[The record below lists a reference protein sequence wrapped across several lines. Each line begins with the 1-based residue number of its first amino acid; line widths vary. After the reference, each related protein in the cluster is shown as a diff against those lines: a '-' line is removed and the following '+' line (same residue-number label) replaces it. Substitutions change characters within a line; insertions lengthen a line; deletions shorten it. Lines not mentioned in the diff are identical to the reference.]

1 MTFRFALVLLATFAG
16 TSAVDAEELTALPA
30 GESLPSAGW
39 LAPAG
44 RPFLF
49 RSDPLGRANYLKMRS
64 LARRGLDPRTGI
76 PYDFSG
82 FPQFEALFEVQ
93 LSPSQYSSPYY
104 GKICNEQLYKE
115 ILKNPTLRR
124 QFTERDIELLKQ
136 VKNPQGYQW
145 HHDKRTG
152 QMKLVKTSDHSTDH
166 VGGDK
171 VWGRYDR
178 KTFLRST
185 ALRWGSVAVFDIAI
199 SSAGLLYADDF
210 DLDHFGQAT
219 TRAIA
224 GGTVAFGTEA
234 LLTQVLPQS
243 IGNSLPRWFAGV
255 RILYGS
261 PAAWGATLSYA
272 VTRALVDYCWEIHRL
287 HQLQIQEQA
296 CRAAETKARWQRI
309 DSAVVANDQALGE
322 LLVKFN
328 SVRSS
333 VP

>member
-1 MTFRFALVLLATFAG
+1 MTSRSVLVLLAILAG
-16 TSAVDAEELTALPA
+16 TSTIYAQEPTALPA
-30 GESLPSAGW
+30 GESFSSAGW

-44 RPFLF
+44 RPFLL
-49 RSDPLGRANYLKMRS
+49 RSDTLSRVNYLKMRS
-64 LARRGLDPRTGI
+64 HARRGIDPRTMI
-76 PYDFSG
+76 PYDRSG
-82 FPQFEALFEVQ
+82 FPQFEAVFEVR
-93 LSPSQYSSPYY
+93 LSPSQYRSPYY
-104 GKICNEQLYKE
+104 GRIGNEQLYKE

-124 QFTERDIELLKQ
+124 RFTERDIELLKQ
-136 VKNPQGYQW
+136 GKNPQGYQW
-145 HHDKRTG
+145 HHDKKTG
-152 QMKLVKTSDHSTDH
+152 QMKLVKTADHSTDH

-185 ALRWGSVAVFDIAI
+185 ALRWGSIAVFDIAI

-272 VTRALVDYCWEIHRL
+272 ATRALVDYCWESHRL

-309 DSAVVANDQALGE
+309 DSAVAANDQALGE
-322 LLVKFN
+322 LLVNFN
-328 SVRSS
+328 SARSS